1 MRSMKSLKL
10 QVVLLGLLVAFFCAG
25 CSQAAASEKH
35 ARRLLLSRLAREN
48 AAREEQRWGWKKMS
62 KGAKSVSKGVSKTA
76 KAAAKTTYKA
86 GKAAAKTTYK
96 AGKAAGKATYK
107 AGKAVGKTV
116 VKAANVAAKFFKK
129 IAQQV
134 GNRVAKLF
142 KKSKPSV
149 PKGGKMPFKIDRE
162 AENLAQHVVKE
173 INQRRKKYGLLELSL
188 STVKIYTYE
197 QQVVAGT
204 RHSFCLA
211 ATVMGKKEHFE
222 AELYEPIGT
231 PDKRQLVRVFPLSV
245 VKGDKAPAND
255 QILFRCPIE
264 TPESALLDMQQRYKK
279 IQDAEES
286 VFLDEHESKAR
297 ARLMQKTVPPQY
309 ADNYDFREH
318 TRPECVEALHY
329 PYNQGGCGSCYAF
342 AALSAAS
349 VRFCHAGHSMQSK
362 RLAIKDVLECGT
374 EWHGHACMKMGGR
387 DVTNYANGCDGGAPY
402 LVYHY
407 AADHGLVE
415 GNCHRY
421 AVKGDPLDHMEPHS
435 KKCIFRSTKSLASI
449 ACGGSQITDV
459 PEDLQFVVKDKFCSC
474 PDDQRKNYES
484 IEIVSNSAE

>member
-1 MRSMKSLKL
+1 MIEPNEVIFVRNRSSFT
-10 QVVLLGLLVAFFCAG
+10 AHRRH
-25 CSQAAASEKH
+25 EKH
-35 ARRLLLSRLAREN
+35 EKFKASSGFARVVGRLFLRWLLPGSSVRKHNRRLLLSRLAREN

-162 AENLAQHVVKE
+162 AENLAQHGKRNKSTPE
-173 INQRRKKYGLLELSL
+173 KYDFLELSL

-264 TPESALLDMQQRYKK
+264 TPESVLLDMQQRYKK
-279 IQDAEES
+279 N
-286 VFLDEHESKAR
+286 
-297 ARLMQKTVPPQY
+297 P
-309 ADNYDFREH
+309 
-318 TRPECVEALHY
+318 
-329 PYNQGGCGSCYAF
+329 
-342 AALSAAS
+342 
-349 VRFCHAGHSMQSK
+349 
-362 RLAIKDVLECGT
+362 
-374 EWHGHACMKMGGR
+374 GR
-387 DVTNYANGCDGGAPY
+387 
-402 LVYHY
+402 
-407 AADHGLVE
+407 
-415 GNCHRY
+415 
-421 AVKGDPLDHMEPHS
+421 
-435 KKCIFRSTKSLASI
+435 
-449 ACGGSQITDV
+449 
-459 PEDLQFVVKDKFCSC
+459 
-474 PDDQRKNYES
+474 
-484 IEIVSNSAE
+484 